1 MKRPQWITAGIALA
15 SVILLFFATQGQIF
29 GAKQKAGTEHHD
41 DHAHAG
47 AEGMTNATI
56 SIDTILFHAKE
67 NLSPEQ
73 NTRLNFLE
81 KSITRGDVQDQ
92 QIHIYHQLANF
103 WYDSARVFEPYAWYT
118 AEAARLE
125 NSEKSLTFAAHL
137 FLDNLRTEENPGLK
151 NWKAL
156 QAKDLFERSLKV
168 NPANDSSAVGLGAVY
183 LYGGIA
189 SPMEGI
195 QKIRQVAEKDPEN
208 IYAQMTLGHASIVS
222 GQLDKAI
229 ERFEKVLQLQPQN
242 LEAILSIADAYER
255 KGDKANAIVYYR
267 KSLPLIKIT
276 GLKEEVEIRI
286 AELSKK

>member
-1 MKRPQWITAGIALA
+1 
-15 SVILLFFATQGQIF
+15 LFFVTQGQIF
-29 GAKQKAGTEHHD
+29 GAKQEASTENHDGHNHAPGD

-47 AEGMTNATI
+47 TGSDAAI

-81 KSITRGDVQDQ
+81 KSITRGDVQGQ
-92 QIHIYHQLANF
+92 QIHVYHQLANF

-137 FLDNLRTEENPGLK
+137 FLDNLRAEENPGLK

-168 NPANDSSAVGLGAVY
+168 NPANDSSEVGLGAVY
-183 LYGGIA
+183 LYGGLS

-195 QKIRQVAEKDPEN
+195 QRIRKVVEEHPEN
-208 IYAQMTLGHASIVS
+208 VYAQMTLGHASIVS

-229 ERFEKVLQLQPQN
+229 ERFGKVLQLQPQN
-242 LEAILSIADAYER
+242 LEAILSIADVYER
-255 KGDKANAIVYYR
+255 KGDKANAVAYYR

-276 GLKEEVEIRI
+276 GLKEEVELRM